1 MNLTRKLYHHC
12 SPCQK
17 LFEYLKIIL
26 NICWTHSIIRQ
37 LRIVLDLLIDFVDFD
52 FGALIYSTH
61 WNKAIGAISKTIMP
75 LSQSQKG
82 QSGNH
87 NTPFAK
93 AKGPI

>member
-1 MNLTRKLYHHC
+1 MNLTRKLHHHC
-12 SPCQK
+12 SPCQT
-17 LFEYLKIIL
+17 LFESLKIIL

-37 LRIVLDLLIDFVDFD
+37 LRLVLDLLINFVDFD
-52 FGALIYSTH
+52 FGALIYTH